1 VSYRPYEG
9 YRVFKGLMP
18 LVLIVIPL
26 TLSAFTHLWNPIGF
40 PYIHGDESHYLR
52 RAMHVLQGSGP
63 QEAKTEFEHHF
74 DHPYFGQLFLG
85 GVFGAIGYPHFIN
98 ISNSSFE
105 GLKWSVEQLYL
116 YPRILMG
123 ILAVVDTF
131 LVYKI
136 TERRYS
142 RNAAFIAAV
151 LFAVTPLT
159 WLTRRV
165 VLESIYLPLILS
177 SILCVLYLSYTRF
190 KSADSSKNKIFDS
203 ARSISKYLPSSRI
216 LTITSGVLLGLAIF
230 TKITAIMIIPL
241 LLYLLFMKSR
251 GNSLKALGLWILPV
265 IIIPMIWPIYALIS
279 GQLQDWVDGVTWQGD
294 RDGRG
299 LYLSYLSIFKMDP
312 LLCVIGISSVILIT
326 AIKRDVFFLL
336 WLVPFLLFYS
346 SFPFIQHFHWI
357 FVLPL
362 LCIAS
367 GVCISDL
374 LDMISKRKASLV
386 RVGLYGAVSALF
398 IFGFV
403 STVLLI
409 NINLNGSLFTA
420 QALIIKSLP
429 YTDQKGHST
438 TESVILVGSNWM
450 QSFSWIP
457 EYIFSKDHSFKE
469 YIEKNLPIEN
479 EDSKK
484 ILLLVDRM
492 DQEGFSLT
500 NQVGSSLE
508 KERLYNNTH
517 AIAEIS
523 EKSDYYKKYRDQY
536 PYTSVH
542 ENRGIEKGKIAIM
555 ANY

>member
-1 VSYRPYEG
+1 
-9 YRVFKGLMP
+9 MP
-18 LVLIVIPL
+18 LILILIPL

-40 PYIHGDESHYLR
+40 PYIHGDEAHYLR
-52 RAMHVLQGSGP
+52 RAMHVLQGLGP
-63 QEAKTEFEHHF
+63 QEAKTEFQHNF

-98 ISNSSFE
+98 ISSSSFE

-131 LVYKI
+131 LIYKI

-190 KSADSSKNKIFDS
+190 KSVDNSKDKIFDS
-203 ARSISKYLPSSRI
+203 ARSIIKYLPSSRI

-251 GNSLKALGLWILPV
+251 GNSLKALRLWILPV

-299 LYLSYLSIFKMDP
+299 LYRSYLSIFRMDP
-312 LLCVIGISSVILIT
+312 LLCVIGISSVIVIT

-346 SFPFIQHFHWI
+346 LLPFIQHFHWI

-374 LDMISKRKASLV
+374 LDILSKRKASLV
-386 RVGLYGAVSALF
+386 RVGLYGTVSALF

-429 YTDQKGHST
+429 YTIQKDHST
-438 TESVILVGSNWM
+438 TENVILVGSNWM
-450 QSFSWIP
+450 QSLSWIP
-457 EYIFSKDHSFKE
+457 EYIFSKGHSFKE

-542 ENRGIEKGKIAIM
+542 ENRGIEKGKITIM

>member
-1 VSYRPYEG
+1 
-9 YRVFKGLMP
+9 MP

-40 PYIHGDESHYLR
+40 PYIHGDEAHYLR
-52 RAMHVLQGSGP
+52 RAMHVLQGLGP

-98 ISNSSFE
+98 ISSSSFE

-131 LVYKI
+131 LIYKI

-177 SILCVLYLSYTRF
+177 SILCVLYLSYPQF
-190 KSADSSKNKIFDS
+190 KSADNSKNKIFDS

-241 LLYLLFMKSR
+241 LLYLIFMKSR
-251 GNSLKALGLWILPV
+251 GNSLKALRLWILPV

-299 LYLSYLSIFKMDP
+299 LYRSYLSIFKMDP

-346 SFPFIQHFHWI
+346 LITIHTAFSLDLRITPTMHSNRGLHIRPTRHD
-357 FVLPL
+357 LARERPL
-362 LCIAS
+362 WS
-367 GVCISDL
+367 E
-374 LDMISKRKASLV
+374 LD
-386 RVGLYGAVSALF
+386 Y
-398 IFGFV
+398 
-403 STVLLI
+403 TVLFQHY
-409 NINLNGSLFTA
+409 S
-420 QALIIKSLP
+420 
-429 YTDQKGHST
+429 Y
-438 TESVILVGSNWM
+438 LV
-450 QSFSWIP
+450 
-457 EYIFSKDHSFKE
+457 
-469 YIEKNLPIEN
+469 
-479 EDSKK
+479 
-484 ILLLVDRM
+484 LLVLL
-492 DQEGFSLT
+492 F
-500 NQVGSSLE
+500 
-508 KERLYNNTH
+508 
-517 AIAEIS
+517 
-523 EKSDYYKKYRDQY
+523 
-536 PYTSVH
+536 
-542 ENRGIEKGKIAIM
+542 
-555 ANY
+555 

>member
-1 VSYRPYEG
+1 
-9 YRVFKGLMP
+9 MP

-40 PYIHGDESHYLR
+40 PYIHGDEAHYLR
-52 RAMHVLQGSGP
+52 RAMHILQGLGP
-63 QEAKTEFEHHF
+63 QEAKTEFEHNF

-98 ISNSSFE
+98 ISSSSFE
-105 GLKWSVEQLYL
+105 GLKWTVEQLYL

-131 LVYKI
+131 LIYKI

-142 RNAAFIAAV
+142 RKAAFMAAV

-177 SILCVLYLSYTRF
+177 SILCILYLSYPQF
-190 KSADSSKNKIFDS
+190 KSADNSKNKIFDS
-203 ARSISKYLPSSRI
+203 ARSISKYLPRSRI

-299 LYLSYLSIFKMDP
+299 LYRSYLSIFRMDP

-346 SFPFIQHFHWI
+346 LIPFIQHFHWI

-374 LDMISKRKASLV
+374 LDILNKRKASLV

-403 STVLLI
+403 STVFLI

-429 YTDQKGHST
+429 YTIQKDHST
-438 TESVILVGSNWM
+438 TENVILVGSNWM

-457 EYIFSKDHSFKE
+457 EYIFSKGHSFKQ

-542 ENRGIEKGKIAIM
+542 ENRGIEKGKITIM

>member
-1 VSYRPYEG
+1 
-9 YRVFKGLMP
+9 MP
-18 LVLIVIPL
+18 LILILIPL

-40 PYIHGDESHYLR
+40 PYIHGDEAHYLR
-52 RAMHVLQGSGP
+52 RAMHVLQGLGP
-63 QEAKTEFEHHF
+63 QEAKTEFQHNF

-98 ISNSSFE
+98 ISSSSFE

-131 LVYKI
+131 LIYKI

-190 KSADSSKNKIFDS
+190 KSVDNSKNKIFDS
-203 ARSISKYLPSSRI
+203 ARSIIKYLPSSRI

-251 GNSLKALGLWILPV
+251 GNSLKALRLWILPV

-299 LYLSYLSIFKMDP
+299 LYRSYLSIFRMDP
-312 LLCVIGISSVILIT
+312 LLCVIGISSVIVIT

-346 SFPFIQHFHWI
+346 LLPFIQHFHWI

-374 LDMISKRKASLV
+374 LDILSKRKASLV
-386 RVGLYGAVSALF
+386 RVGLYGTVSALF

-429 YTDQKGHST
+429 YTIQKDHST
-438 TESVILVGSNWM
+438 TENVILVGSNWM
-450 QSFSWIP
+450 QSLSWIP
-457 EYIFSKDHSFKE
+457 EYIFSKGHSFKE

-484 ILLLVDRM
+484 ILMLVDRM

-542 ENRGIEKGKIAIM
+542 ENRGIEKGKITIM

>member
-1 VSYRPYEG
+1 MNHRPYED
-9 YRVFKGLMP
+9 YREFKGLIP

-26 TLSAFTHLWNPIGF
+26 ALSAFTHLWNPIGF
-40 PYIHGDESHYLR
+40 PYIHGDEAHYLR
-52 RAMHVLQGSGP
+52 RAMHVLQGLGP

-98 ISNSSFE
+98 ISSSSFE

-131 LVYKI
+131 LIYKI

-177 SILCVLYLSYTRF
+177 SILCVLYLSHPRL
-190 KSADSSKNKIFDS
+190 KSADNSKNKIFDN
-203 ARSISKYLPSSRI
+203 ARSIGKYLSSSRI

-241 LLYLLFMKSR
+241 LLYLIFMKSS

-265 IIIPMIWPIYALIS
+265 IIIPMIWPTYALIS
-279 GQLQDWVDGVTWQGD
+279 GQLQDWVDGVAWQGD

-299 LYLSYLSIFKMDP
+299 LYRSYLSIFKMDP

-346 SFPFIQHFHWI
+346 LITIHTAFS
-357 FVLPL
+357 L
-362 LCIAS
+362 
-367 GVCISDL
+367 DL
-374 LDMISKRKASLV
+374 HITPTMHSNRGLHIRPTRHINKRKASLV

-429 YTDQKGHST
+429 YTNQKDHNT
-438 TESVILVGSNWM
+438 TENVFLMGSNWM

-457 EYIFSKDHSFKE
+457 EYIFSKGHSFKE

-479 EDSKK
+479 EDYKE
-484 ILLLVDRM
+484 D
-492 DQEGFSLT
+492 
-500 NQVGSSLE
+500 SSV
-508 KERLYNNTH
+508 
-517 AIAEIS
+517 S
-523 EKSDYYKKYRDQY
+523 
-536 PYTSVH
+536 
-542 ENRGIEKGKIAIM
+542 
-555 ANY
+555 

>member
-1 VSYRPYEG
+1 VSYHPYEG
-9 YRVFKGLMP
+9 YRVFKGLIP
-18 LVLIVIPL
+18 LILILIPL

-40 PYIHGDESHYLR
+40 PYIHGDEAHYLR
-52 RAMHVLQGSGP
+52 RAMHVLQGLGP

-98 ISNSSFE
+98 ISSSSFE

-131 LVYKI
+131 LIYKI

-190 KSADSSKNKIFDS
+190 KSVDNSKNKIFDS
-203 ARSISKYLPSSRI
+203 ARSIIKYLPSSRI

-251 GNSLKALGLWILPV
+251 GNSLKALRLWILPV

-299 LYLSYLSIFKMDP
+299 LYRSYLSIFRMDP

-346 SFPFIQHFHWI
+346 LLPFIQHFHWI

-374 LDMISKRKASLV
+374 LDILSKRKASLV
-386 RVGLYGAVSALF
+386 RVGLYGTVSALF

-429 YTDQKGHST
+429 YTIQKDHST
-438 TESVILVGSNWM
+438 TENVILVGSNWM
-450 QSFSWIP
+450 QSLSWIP
-457 EYIFSKDHSFKE
+457 EYIFSKGHSFKE

-542 ENRGIEKGKIAIM
+542 ENRGIEKGKITIM

>member
-1 VSYRPYEG
+1 
-9 YRVFKGLMP
+9 MP
-18 LVLIVIPL
+18 LILILIPL

-40 PYIHGDESHYLR
+40 PYIHGDEAHYLR
-52 RAMHVLQGSGP
+52 RAMHVLQGLGP
-63 QEAKTEFEHHF
+63 QEAKTEFEHNF

-98 ISNSSFE
+98 ISSSSFE

-131 LVYKI
+131 LIYKI

-190 KSADSSKNKIFDS
+190 KSVDNSKDKIFDS
-203 ARSISKYLPSSRI
+203 ARSIIKYLPSSRI

-251 GNSLKALGLWILPV
+251 GNSLKALRLWILPV

-299 LYLSYLSIFKMDP
+299 LYRSYLSIFRMDP

-346 SFPFIQHFHWI
+346 LLPFIQHFHWI

-374 LDMISKRKASLV
+374 LDILSKRKASLV
-386 RVGLYGAVSALF
+386 RVGLYGTVSALF

-429 YTDQKGHST
+429 YTIQKDHST
-438 TESVILVGSNWM
+438 TENVILVGSNWM
-450 QSFSWIP
+450 QSLSWIP
-457 EYIFSKDHSFKE
+457 EYIFSKGHSFKE

-542 ENRGIEKGKIAIM
+542 ENRGIEKGKITIM

>member
-1 VSYRPYEG
+1 MNHHPYEDH
-9 YRVFKGLMP
+9 REFKGWVPIALIAIP
-18 LVLIVIPL
+18 LV
-26 TLSAFTHLWNPIGF
+26 LSAFTHLWNPIGF
-40 PYIHGDESHYLR
+40 PYIHGDEAHYLR
-52 RAMHVLQGSGP
+52 RAMHVLQGLGP

-85 GVFGAIGYPHFIN
+85 SVFRAIGYPDFIN
-98 ISNSSFE
+98 ISSSSFE
-105 GLKWSVEQLYL
+105 GLMWSVEQLYL

-123 ILAVVDTF
+123 ILAVADTF
-131 LVYKI
+131 LIYKI

-142 RNAAFIAAV
+142 RNAAFIASV

-177 SILCVLYLSYTRF
+177 SILCVLYLSHPRL
-190 KSADSSKNKIFDS
+190 KSADNSKNRIFDN
-203 ARSISKYLPSSRI
+203 AKSISKYLLSSRI
-216 LTITSGVLLGLAIF
+216 LTITSGILLGLAIF

-241 LLYLLFMKSR
+241 LLYLLFMKSS
-251 GNSLKALGLWILPV
+251 GNSLKVLRLWILPV
-265 IIIPMIWPIYALIS
+265 IIIPMIWPTYALIS
-279 GQLQDWVDGVTWQGD
+279 GQFQDWMDGVTWQGD

-299 LYLSYLSIFKMDP
+299 LYRSFSAIFRMDP

-346 SFPFIQHFHWI
+346 LIPFIQHFHWI
-357 FVLPL
+357 FILPL

-367 GVCISDL
+367 GVFISDI

-403 STVLLI
+403 STALLI

-429 YTDQKGHST
+429 YTNQKGNNT
-438 TESVILVGSNWM
+438 TESVFLIGSNWM

-457 EYIFSKDHSFKE
+457 KYIFNKDHLFKE

-479 EDSKK
+479 ENTKK
-484 ILLLVDRM
+484 ILLLVDRK

-500 NQVGSSLE
+500 NQEGSSLE
-508 KERLYNNTH
+508 KEKLYNNTH

-536 PYTSVH
+536 PYTSIH
-542 ENRGIEKGKIAIM
+542 ENRGIEKGKITIM

>member
-1 VSYRPYEG
+1 
-9 YRVFKGLMP
+9 M
-18 LVLIVIPL
+18 
-26 TLSAFTHLWNPIGF
+26 
-40 PYIHGDESHYLR
+40 
-52 RAMHVLQGSGP
+52 
-63 QEAKTEFEHHF
+63 
-74 DHPYFGQLFLG
+74 
-85 GVFGAIGYPHFIN
+85 
-98 ISNSSFE
+98 
-105 GLKWSVEQLYL
+105 
-116 YPRILMG
+116 
-123 ILAVVDTF
+123 
-131 LVYKI
+131 
-136 TERRYS
+136 
-142 RNAAFIAAV
+142 
-151 LFAVTPLT
+151 
-159 WLTRRV
+159 
-165 VLESIYLPLILS
+165 PLILS
-177 SILCVLYLSYTRF
+177 SILCVLYLSHPQF
-190 KSADSSKNKIFDS
+190 KSADNSKNKIFDN

-251 GNSLKALGLWILPV
+251 GNSLKALRLWILPV

-299 LYLSYLSIFKMDP
+299 LYRSYLSIFRMDP

-346 SFPFIQHFHWI
+346 LIPFIQHFHWI

-374 LDMISKRKASLV
+374 LDILNKRKASLV

-403 STVLLI
+403 RTVFLI

-429 YTDQKGHST
+429 YTIQKDHST
-438 TESVILVGSNWM
+438 TENVILVGSNWM

-457 EYIFSKDHSFKE
+457 EYIFNKGHSFEE

-479 EDSKK
+479 EDYKE
-484 ILLLVDRM
+484 D
-492 DQEGFSLT
+492 
-500 NQVGSSLE
+500 SSV
-508 KERLYNNTH
+508 
-517 AIAEIS
+517 S
-523 EKSDYYKKYRDQY
+523 
-536 PYTSVH
+536 
-542 ENRGIEKGKIAIM
+542 
-555 ANY
+555 

>member
-1 VSYRPYEG
+1 
-9 YRVFKGLMP
+9 MP

-40 PYIHGDESHYLR
+40 PYIHGDEAHYLR
-52 RAMHVLQGSGP
+52 RAMHVLQGLGP
-63 QEAKTEFEHHF
+63 QEAKTEFEHNF

-98 ISNSSFE
+98 ISSSSFE
-105 GLKWSVEQLYL
+105 GLKWTVEQLYL
-116 YPRILMG
+116 YPRVLMG

-131 LVYKI
+131 LIYKI

-142 RNAAFIAAV
+142 RKAAFIAAV

-177 SILCVLYLSYTRF
+177 SILCVLYLSYPQF
-190 KSADSSKNKIFDS
+190 KSADNSKNKIFDS
-203 ARSISKYLPSSRI
+203 ARSISKYLPRSRI

-251 GNSLKALGLWILPV
+251 GNSMKALGLWILPV

-299 LYLSYLSIFKMDP
+299 LYRSYLSIFRMDP

-346 SFPFIQHFHWI
+346 LIPFIQHFHWI

-374 LDMISKRKASLV
+374 LDILNKSKASLV

-403 STVLLI
+403 STVFLI

-429 YTDQKGHST
+429 YTIQKDHST
-438 TESVILVGSNWM
+438 TENVILLGSNWM

-457 EYIFSKDHSFKE
+457 EYIFSKGHSFKE

-492 DQEGFSLT
+492 DKEGFSLT

-523 EKSDYYKKYRDQY
+523 EKSDYYKKYRNQY

-542 ENRGIEKGKIAIM
+542 ETRGIEKGKITIM